1 MNTNEISLPRE
12 SLAILRL
19 NRFNNYMEFS
29 SGPSVTVNGSRLLA
43 RIEELAQI
51 GAIEGT
57 RGCSRLAFTDSDR
70 EGRDLVVTWMRDLG
84 LTVTI
89 DVVGNVVASTS
100 SDGAQG
106 AVMAGSHIDTVG
118 TGGRF
123 DGNLGVL
130 AGLEVIEAT
139 IAAGLQLRRPLAVAF
154 FSNEEGSRYPPDM
167 MGSLAYVGGMS
178 VESVLEVEGV
188 DGTIVGEELD
198 RIGYRG
204 ASPCPGVV
212 PHAFVELHIEQGPVL
227 DNEAIQIGVVE
238 GVQGISWTELKFV
251 GQSNHA
257 GTTPMNLRLDPMA
270 VAAEVVVAARAI
282 ATEIG
287 GTQVATVGSLTLHPN
302 LVNVVPAHAIM
313 TVDLRNTD
321 ETLLQHAEQLLAD
334 NVERIA
340 GREGVSVESRS
351 LARFEPVEFD
361 GRVVNAIEALAHQK
375 GLSTRRMPSGAGHD
389 AQMMARVCPTGMIFV
404 PSFKGISHN
413 PAEHTDDDDL
423 IAGTQLLADTLLA
436 LTEVN
441 W

>member
-1 MNTNEISLPRE
+1 MD
-12 SLAILRL
+12 LR
-19 NRFNNYMEFS
+19 S
-29 SGPSVTVNGSRLLA
+29 QPSVTINGTRLLA
-43 RIEELAQI
+43 RIAELAQI

-57 RGCSRLAFTDSDR
+57 QGCSRLAFTDSDR
-70 EGRDLVVTWMRDLG
+70 EGRDLVVTWMTDLG
-84 LTVTI
+84 LTVTV
-89 DVVGNVVASTS
+89 DAVGNVVASTG
-100 SDGAQG
+100 DAGAAG

-139 IAAGLQLRRPLAVAF
+139 LAANVDLKRPLAVAF

-178 VESVLEVEGV
+178 VESVLEVEGA
-188 DGTIVGEELD
+188 DGTIVGEELE

-204 ASPCPGVV
+204 AAPCPGAV

-227 DNEAIQIGVVE
+227 DNEAVQIGVVE
-238 GVQGISWTELKFV
+238 GVQWISWTELKFI

-257 GTTPMNLRLDPMA
+257 GTTPMSLRRDPMA
-270 VAAEVVVAARAI
+270 VAAEVAVAARAI
-282 ATEIG
+282 ATDLG

-302 LVNVVPAHAIM
+302 LVNVVPAHATM

-321 ETLLQHAEQLLAD
+321 ETLLRQAERQLMDSVQQIAD
-334 NVERIA
+334 
-340 GREGVSVESRS
+340 REDINVESRS

-361 GRVVNAIEALAHQK
+361 RRVVDAIEALAQEK

-389 AQMMARVCPTGMIFV
+389 AQMIARVCPTGMIFV
-404 PSFKGISHN
+404 PSLDGISHN
-413 PAEHTDDDDL
+413 PAEHTDDEDL
-423 IAGTQLLADTLLA
+423 VAGAQLLADAMLA
-436 LTEVN
+436 LTEVT

>member
-1 MNTNEISLPRE
+1 MD
-12 SLAILRL
+12 LR
-19 NRFNNYMEFS
+19 S
-29 SGPSVTVNGSRLLA
+29 QPSVTINGTRLLA
-43 RIEELAQI
+43 RIAELAQI

-57 RGCSRLAFTDSDR
+57 QGCSRLAFTDSDR
-70 EGRDLVVTWMRDLG
+70 EGRDLVVTWMTDLG
-84 LTVTI
+84 LTVTV
-89 DVVGNVVASTS
+89 DAVGNVVASTG
-100 SDGAQG
+100 DAGAAG

-139 IAAGLQLRRPLAVAF
+139 LAANVDLKRPLAVAF

-178 VESVLEVEGV
+178 VESVLEVEGA
-188 DGTIVGEELD
+188 DGTIVGEELE

-204 ASPCPGVV
+204 AAPCPGAV

-227 DNEAIQIGVVE
+227 DNEAVQIGVVE
-238 GVQGISWTELKFV
+238 GVQGISWTELKFI

-257 GTTPMNLRLDPMA
+257 GTTPMSLRRDPMA
-270 VAAEVVVAARAI
+270 VAAEVAVAARAI
-282 ATEIG
+282 ATDLG
-287 GTQVATVGSLTLHPN
+287 GAQVATVGSLTLHPN
-302 LVNVVPAHAIM
+302 LVNVVPAHATM

-321 ETLLQHAEQLLAD
+321 ETLLRQAEQQLMDSVQQIAD
-334 NVERIA
+334 
-340 GREGVSVESRS
+340 REDINVESRS

-361 GRVVNAIEALAHQK
+361 ERVVDAIEALAQQK

-389 AQMMARVCPTGMIFV
+389 AQMIARVCPTGMIFV
-404 PSFKGISHN
+404 PSLDGISHN
-413 PAEHTDDDDL
+413 PAEHTDDEDL
-423 IAGTQLLADTLLA
+423 VAGAQLLADAMLA
-436 LTEVN
+436 LTEVT

>member
-1 MNTNEISLPRE
+1 MELP
-12 SLAILRL
+12 SQ
-19 NRFNNYMEFS
+19 
-29 SGPSVTVNGSRLLA
+29 PSVVINGTRLLA
-43 RIEELAQI
+43 RIAELAQI

-57 RGCSRLAFTDSDR
+57 QGCSRLAFTDADR
-70 EGRDLVVTWMRDLG
+70 EGRDLVVTWMTDLG
-84 LTVTI
+84 LTVTV
-89 DVVGNVVASTS
+89 DAVGNVIASTGNA
-100 SDGAQG
+100 GAAG

-139 IAAGLQLRRPLAVAF
+139 LAADIDVKRPLAVAF

-178 VESVLEVEGV
+178 VESVLEVEGA
-188 DGTIVGEELD
+188 DGTIVGDELE

-204 ASPCPGVV
+204 PAPCPGAV

-227 DNEAIQIGVVE
+227 DNEEIQIGVVE

-257 GTTPMNLRLDPMA
+257 GTTPMALRRDPMA
-270 VAAEVVVAARAI
+270 VAAEVTVAARSI
-282 ATEIG
+282 ATDLG
-287 GTQVATVGSLTLHPN
+287 GPQVATVGSLTLHPN
-302 LVNVVPAHAIM
+302 LVNVVPAHATM

-321 ETLLQHAEQLLAD
+321 ETLLREAEKQLMNSVQQIAD
-334 NVERIA
+334 
-340 GREGVSVESRS
+340 REDITVESRS

-361 GRVVNAIEALAHQK
+361 KRVVDSIEAIAQQK

-389 AQMMARVCPTGMIFV
+389 AQMMARICPTGMIFV
-404 PSFKGISHN
+404 PSLDGISHN
-413 PAEHTDDDDL
+413 PAEHTDDEDL
-423 IAGTQLLADTLLA
+423 IAGAQLLADAMLA
-436 LTEVN
+436 LTEVT

>member
-1 MNTNEISLPRE
+1 MELPT
-12 SLAILRL
+12 
-19 NRFNNYMEFS
+19 
-29 SGPSVTVNGSRLLA
+29 GPSVTINGTRLLA

-57 RGCSRLAFTDSDR
+57 QGCSRLAFTDSDR
-70 EGRDLVVTWMRDLG
+70 EGRDLVMTWMTDLG
-84 LTVTI
+84 LTVTV
-89 DVVGNVVASTS
+89 DAVGNVVASTS
-100 SDGAQG
+100 SAGATG

-139 IAAGLQLRRPLAVAF
+139 LAADIELNRPLAVAF

-178 VESVLEVEGV
+178 VESVLEIEGA
-188 DGTIVGEELD
+188 DGTVVGDELE

-204 ASPCPGVV
+204 AAPCPGAV

-227 DNEAIQIGVVE
+227 DNEAIEIGVVE

-257 GTTPMNLRLDPMA
+257 GTTPMSLRRDPMV
-270 VAAEVVVAARAI
+270 VAAEVAVAARSI
-282 ATEIG
+282 ATDLG

-302 LVNVVPAHAIM
+302 LVNVVPAHATM

-321 ETLLQHAEQLLAD
+321 ETLLRQAEQQLMNSVQQIAD
-334 NVERIA
+334 
-340 GREGVSVESRS
+340 REDVIVESRL

-361 GRVVNAIEALAHQK
+361 ERVVDCIEALAEQK

-389 AQMMARVCPTGMIFV
+389 AQMIARVCPTGMIFV
-404 PSFKGISHN
+404 PSLDGISHN
-413 PAEHTDDDDL
+413 PAEHTDDEDL
-423 IAGTQLLADTLLA
+423 VAGTQLLADAMLA
-436 LTEVN
+436 LTEVT

>member
-1 MNTNEISLPRE
+1 MD
-12 SLAILRL
+12 LR
-19 NRFNNYMEFS
+19 S
-29 SGPSVTVNGSRLLA
+29 QPSVTINGTRLLA
-43 RIEELAQI
+43 RIAELAQI

-57 RGCSRLAFTDSDR
+57 QGCSRLAFTDSDR
-70 EGRDLVVTWMRDLG
+70 EGRDLVVTWMTDLG
-84 LTVTI
+84 LTVTV
-89 DVVGNVVASTS
+89 DAVGNVVASTG
-100 SDGAQG
+100 DAGAAG

-139 IAAGLQLRRPLAVAF
+139 LAANVDLKRPLAVAF

-167 MGSLAYVGGMS
+167 MGSLAYVGGMR
-178 VESVLEVEGV
+178 VESVLEVEGA
-188 DGTIVGEELD
+188 DGTIVGEELE

-204 ASPCPGVV
+204 AAPCPGAV

-227 DNEAIQIGVVE
+227 DNEAVQIGVVE
-238 GVQGISWTELKFV
+238 GVQGISWTELKFI

-257 GTTPMNLRLDPMA
+257 GTTPMSLRRDPMA
-270 VAAEVVVAARAI
+270 VAAEVAVAARAI
-282 ATEIG
+282 ATDLG

-302 LVNVVPAHAIM
+302 LVNVVPAHATM

-321 ETLLQHAEQLLAD
+321 ETLLRQAEQQLMDSVQQIAD
-334 NVERIA
+334 
-340 GREGVSVESRS
+340 REDINVESRS

-361 GRVVNAIEALAHQK
+361 KRVVDAIEALAQQK

-389 AQMMARVCPTGMIFV
+389 AQMIARVCPTGMIFV
-404 PSFKGISHN
+404 PSLDGISHN
-413 PAEHTDDDDL
+413 PAEHTDDEDL
-423 IAGTQLLADTLLA
+423 VAGAQLLADAMLA
-436 LTEVN
+436 LTEVT

>member
-1 MNTNEISLPRE
+1 MD
-12 SLAILRL
+12 LR
-19 NRFNNYMEFS
+19 S
-29 SGPSVTVNGSRLLA
+29 QPSVTINGTRLLA
-43 RIEELAQI
+43 RIAELAQI

-57 RGCSRLAFTDSDR
+57 QGCSRLAFTDSDR
-70 EGRDLVVTWMRDLG
+70 EGRDLVVTWMTDLG
-84 LTVTI
+84 LTVTV
-89 DVVGNVVASTS
+89 DAVGNVVASTGD
-100 SDGAQG
+100 DGAAG

-139 IAAGLQLRRPLAVAF
+139 LAANVDLKRPLAVAF

-178 VESVLEVEGV
+178 VESVLEVEGA
-188 DGTIVGEELD
+188 DGTIVGEELE

-204 ASPCPGVV
+204 AAPCPGAV

-227 DNEAIQIGVVE
+227 DNEAVQIGVVE
-238 GVQGISWTELKFV
+238 GVQGISWTELKFI

-257 GTTPMNLRLDPMA
+257 GTTPMSLRRDPMA
-270 VAAEVVVAARAI
+270 VAAEVAVAARAI
-282 ATEIG
+282 ATDLG

-302 LVNVVPAHAIM
+302 LVNVVPAHATM

-321 ETLLQHAEQLLAD
+321 ETLLRQAEQQLMDSVQQIAD
-334 NVERIA
+334 
-340 GREGVSVESRS
+340 REDINVESRS

-361 GRVVNAIEALAHQK
+361 RRVVDAIEALAQEK

-389 AQMMARVCPTGMIFV
+389 AQMIARVCPTGMIFV
-404 PSFKGISHN
+404 PSLDGISHN
-413 PAEHTDDDDL
+413 PAEHTDDEDL
-423 IAGTQLLADTLLA
+423 VAGAQLLADAMLA
-436 LTEVN
+436 LTEVT

>member
-1 MNTNEISLPRE
+1 MD
-12 SLAILRL
+12 LR
-19 NRFNNYMEFS
+19 S
-29 SGPSVTVNGSRLLA
+29 QPSVTINGTRLLA
-43 RIEELAQI
+43 RIAELAQI

-57 RGCSRLAFTDSDR
+57 QGCSRLAFTDSDR
-70 EGRDLVVTWMRDLG
+70 EGRDLVVTWMTDLG
-84 LTVTI
+84 LTVTV
-89 DVVGNVVASTS
+89 DAVGNVVASTG
-100 SDGAQG
+100 DAGAAG

-139 IAAGLQLRRPLAVAF
+139 LAANVDLKRPLAVAF

-178 VESVLEVEGV
+178 VESVLEVEGA
-188 DGTIVGEELD
+188 DGTIVGEELE

-204 ASPCPGVV
+204 AAPCPGAV

-227 DNEAIQIGVVE
+227 DNEAVQIGVVE
-238 GVQGISWTELKFV
+238 GVQGISWTEFKFI

-257 GTTPMNLRLDPMA
+257 GTTPMSLRRDPMA
-270 VAAEVVVAARAI
+270 VAAEVAVAARAI
-282 ATEIG
+282 APDLG

-302 LVNVVPAHAIM
+302 LVNVVPAHATM

-321 ETLLQHAEQLLAD
+321 ETLLRQAEQQLMDSVQQIAD
-334 NVERIA
+334 
-340 GREGVSVESRS
+340 REDINVESRS

-361 GRVVNAIEALAHQK
+361 RRVVDAIEALAQEK

-389 AQMMARVCPTGMIFV
+389 AQMIARVCPTGMIFV
-404 PSFKGISHN
+404 PSLDGISHN
-413 PAEHTDDDDL
+413 PAEHTDDEDL
-423 IAGTQLLADTLLA
+423 VAGAQLLADAMLA
-436 LTEVN
+436 LTEVT

>member
-1 MNTNEISLPRE
+1 MELP
-12 SLAILRL
+12 
-19 NRFNNYMEFS
+19 
-29 SGPSVTVNGSRLLA
+29 SGPSVTINGTRLLA
-43 RIEELAQI
+43 RIQELAQI

-57 RGCSRLAFTDSDR
+57 QGCSRLAFTDSDR
-70 EGRDLVVTWMRDLG
+70 EGRDLVMTWMTDLG
-84 LTVTI
+84 LTVTV
-89 DVVGNVVASTS
+89 DAVGNVVATTS
-100 SDGAQG
+100 SAGVAG

-139 IAAGLQLRRPLAVAF
+139 LAADIELNRPLAVAF

-178 VESVLEVEGV
+178 VESVLEIEGA
-188 DGTIVGEELD
+188 DGTVVGDELE

-204 ASPCPGVV
+204 AAPCPGAV

-227 DNEAIQIGVVE
+227 DNEAIEIGVVE

-257 GTTPMNLRLDPMA
+257 GTTPMSLRRDPMA
-270 VAAEVVVAARAI
+270 VAAEVAVAARSI
-282 ATEIG
+282 ATDLG

-302 LVNVVPAHAIM
+302 LVNVVPAHATM

-321 ETLLQHAEQLLAD
+321 ETLLRQAEQQLMNSVQQIAD
-334 NVERIA
+334 
-340 GREGVSVESRS
+340 REDVIVESRL

-361 GRVVNAIEALAHQK
+361 ERVVDCIEALAEQK

-389 AQMMARVCPTGMIFV
+389 AQMIARVCPTGMIFV
-404 PSFKGISHN
+404 PSLDGISHN
-413 PAEHTDDDDL
+413 PAEHTDDEDL
-423 IAGTQLLADTLLA
+423 VAGTQLLADAMLA
-436 LTEVN
+436 LTEVT

>member
-1 MNTNEISLPRE
+1 MD
-12 SLAILRL
+12 LR
-19 NRFNNYMEFS
+19 S
-29 SGPSVTVNGSRLLA
+29 QPSVTINGTRLLA
-43 RIEELAQI
+43 RIAELAQI

-57 RGCSRLAFTDSDR
+57 QGCSRLAFTDSDR
-70 EGRDLVVTWMRDLG
+70 EGRDLVVTWMTDLG
-84 LTVTI
+84 LTVTV
-89 DVVGNVVASTS
+89 DAVGNVVASTG
-100 SDGAQG
+100 DAGAEG

-139 IAAGLQLRRPLAVAF
+139 LAANVDLKRPLAVAF

-178 VESVLEVEGV
+178 VESVLEVEGA
-188 DGTIVGEELD
+188 DGTIVGEELE

-204 ASPCPGVV
+204 AAPCPGAV
-212 PHAFVELHIEQGPVL
+212 PHAFVEPHIEQGPVL
-227 DNEAIQIGVVE
+227 DNEAVQIGVVE
-238 GVQGISWTELKFV
+238 GVQGISWTELKFI

-257 GTTPMNLRLDPMA
+257 GTTPMSLRRDPMA
-270 VAAEVVVAARAI
+270 VAAEVAVAARAI
-282 ATEIG
+282 ATDLG

-302 LVNVVPAHAIM
+302 LVNVVPAHATM

-321 ETLLQHAEQLLAD
+321 ETLLRQAEQQLMDSVQQIAD
-334 NVERIA
+334 
-340 GREGVSVESRS
+340 REDINVESRS

-361 GRVVNAIEALAHQK
+361 RRVVDAIEALAQEK

-389 AQMMARVCPTGMIFV
+389 AQMIARVCPTGMIFV
-404 PSFKGISHN
+404 PSLDGISHN
-413 PAEHTDDDDL
+413 PAEHTDDEDL
-423 IAGTQLLADTLLA
+423 VAGAQLLADAMLA
-436 LTEVN
+436 LTEVT

>member
-1 MNTNEISLPRE
+1 MD
-12 SLAILRL
+12 LR
-19 NRFNNYMEFS
+19 S
-29 SGPSVTVNGSRLLA
+29 QPSVTINGTRLLA
-43 RIEELAQI
+43 RIAELAQI

-57 RGCSRLAFTDSDR
+57 QGCSRLAFTDSDR
-70 EGRDLVVTWMRDLG
+70 EGRDLVVTWMTDLG
-84 LTVTI
+84 LTVTV
-89 DVVGNVVASTS
+89 DAVGNVVASTG
-100 SDGAQG
+100 DAGAAG

-139 IAAGLQLRRPLAVAF
+139 LAANVDLKRPLAVAF

-178 VESVLEVEGV
+178 VESVLEVEGA
-188 DGTIVGEELD
+188 DGTIVGEELE

-204 ASPCPGVV
+204 AAPCPGAV

-227 DNEAIQIGVVE
+227 DNEAVQIGVVE
-238 GVQGISWTELKFV
+238 GVQGISWTEFKFI

-257 GTTPMNLRLDPMA
+257 GTTPMSLRRDPMA
-270 VAAEVVVAARAI
+270 VAAEVAVAARAI
-282 ATEIG
+282 ATDLG

-302 LVNVVPAHAIM
+302 LVNVVPAHATM

-321 ETLLQHAEQLLAD
+321 ETLLRQAEQQLMDSVQQIAD
-334 NVERIA
+334 
-340 GREGVSVESRS
+340 REDINVESRS

-361 GRVVNAIEALAHQK
+361 KRVVDAIEALAQQK
-375 GLSTRRMPSGAGHD
+375 VLSTRRMPSGAGHD
-389 AQMMARVCPTGMIFV
+389 AQMIARVCPTGMIFV
-404 PSFKGISHN
+404 PSLDGISHN
-413 PAEHTDDDDL
+413 PAEHTDDEDL
-423 IAGTQLLADTLLA
+423 VAGAQLLADAMLA
-436 LTEVN
+436 LTEVT

>member
-1 MNTNEISLPRE
+1 MELP
-12 SLAILRL
+12 
-19 NRFNNYMEFS
+19 
-29 SGPSVTVNGSRLLA
+29 SGPSVTINGSRLLA
-43 RIEELAQI
+43 RITELAQI

-57 RGCSRLAFTDSDR
+57 QGCSRLAFTDSDR

-84 LTVTI
+84 LTVSI
-89 DVVGNVVASTS
+89 DVVGNVVASTN
-100 SDGAQG
+100 SDGAAG

-118 TGGRF
+118 TGGRY

-139 IAAGLQLRRPLAVAF
+139 LAAGITLNRPLAVAF

-178 VESVLEVEGV
+178 VEAVLEVEGA
-188 DGTIVGEELD
+188 DGTVVGDELD

-204 ASPCPGVV
+204 AAPCPGVV

-227 DNEAIQIGVVE
+227 DNEGIQIGVVE
-238 GVQGISWTELKFV
+238 GVQGISWTELRFV

-257 GTTPMNLRLDPMA
+257 GTTPMNLRRDPMA
-270 VAAEVVVAARAI
+270 VAAEVAVAARAI
-282 ATEIG
+282 ATDMG

-302 LVNVVPAHAIM
+302 LVNVVPAHATM

-321 ETLLQHAEQLLAD
+321 EDSLQRAEHQLTDRVQKISGL
-334 NVERIA
+334 
-340 GREGVSVESRS
+340 EGITVESRS

-361 GRVVNAIEALAHQK
+361 ERVANCIEALAQHK

-389 AQMMARVCPTGMIFV
+389 AQMMARICPTGMIFV
-404 PSFKGISHN
+404 PSVDGISHN
-413 PAEHTDDDDL
+413 PAEHTDDKDL
-423 IAGTQLLADTLLA
+423 VAGAQLLADTMLA
-436 LTEVN
+436 LTEVT

>member
-1 MNTNEISLPRE
+1 MD
-12 SLAILRL
+12 LR
-19 NRFNNYMEFS
+19 S
-29 SGPSVTVNGSRLLA
+29 QPSVTINGTRLLA
-43 RIEELAQI
+43 RIAELAQI

-57 RGCSRLAFTDSDR
+57 QGCSRLAFTDSDR
-70 EGRDLVVTWMRDLG
+70 EGRDLVVTWMTDLG
-84 LTVTI
+84 LTVTV
-89 DVVGNVVASTS
+89 DAVGNVVASTG
-100 SDGAQG
+100 DAGAAG

-139 IAAGLQLRRPLAVAF
+139 LAANVDLKRPLAVAF

-178 VESVLEVEGV
+178 VESVLEVEGA
-188 DGTIVGEELD
+188 DGTIVGEELE

-204 ASPCPGVV
+204 AAPCPGAV

-227 DNEAIQIGVVE
+227 DNEAVQIGVVE
-238 GVQGISWTELKFV
+238 GVQGISWTEFKFI

-257 GTTPMNLRLDPMA
+257 GTTPMSLRRDPMA
-270 VAAEVVVAARAI
+270 VAAEVAVAARAI
-282 ATEIG
+282 ATDLG
-287 GTQVATVGSLTLHPN
+287 GAQVATVGSLTLHPN
-302 LVNVVPAHAIM
+302 LVNVVPAHATM

-321 ETLLQHAEQLLAD
+321 ETLLRQAEQQLMD
-334 NVERIA
+334 SVQRIA
-340 GREGVSVESRS
+340 DLEDINVESRS

-361 GRVVNAIEALAHQK
+361 KRVVDAIEALAQQK

-389 AQMMARVCPTGMIFV
+389 AQMIARVCPTGMIFV
-404 PSFKGISHN
+404 PSLDGISHN
-413 PAEHTDDDDL
+413 PAEHTDDEDL
-423 IAGTQLLADTLLA
+423 VAGAQLLADAMLA
-436 LTEVN
+436 LTEVT